1 MSLLNKK
8 RMSIRRKTFI
18 GVGLFVILNIL
29 INVIIVRISS
39 NDIYL
44 SLERRELRNQY
55 YLLKN
60 SITDENSL
68 INVMYNAN
76 SNGIKIKILDNNLN
90 VLYSIINDR
99 VDGNFTN
106 MDLLLLDSLGSK
118 QSSILTLKNH
128 DESGYDLYFVGRL
141 NNGYAILSSSIES
154 LKKDAKTTSIILIF
168 TSFIT
173 FLILLII
180 AYFISKILSK
190 KVDEVKQVTSDISNL
205 KFGKKVRINT
215 NDELSD
221 LFDNINEM
229 SVKLENSIK
238 ELEVANERLRQDL
251 NQKEKQEKAR
261 KQLIA
266 NISHEFKTPLTIIS
280 GYIQLIM
287 PELES
292 GENKQNAELI
302 IKETEW
308 LSELV
313 REFLELSRLESGS
326 VKLNKTEVDM
336 DKLINEEIRKLSVK
350 TQSEKI
356 RLTFNS
362 EGNQTIKVDQKQI
375 TRVVQNIL
383 TNAIK
388 FCKGD
393 KIINVK
399 TYREG
404 EFFVYDVFNTGDNID
419 NNNIENIFSSYYKEK
434 NTRNKE
440 GTGLGLTIVNAIV
453 NLHDG
458 NCICQ
463 NEPDGVRFIVKIRCK

>member
-1 MSLLNKK
+1 
-8 RMSIRRKTFI
+8 MSIRRKTFI

-173 FLILLII
+173 F
-180 AYFISKILSK
+180 
-190 KVDEVKQVTSDISNL
+190 
-205 KFGKKVRINT
+205 
-215 NDELSD
+215 
-221 LFDNINEM
+221 
-229 SVKLENSIK
+229 SIK
-238 ELEVANERLRQDL
+238 FS
-251 NQKEKQEKAR
+251 
-261 KQLIA
+261 LIV
-266 NISHEFKTPLTIIS
+266 
-280 GYIQLIM
+280 
-287 PELES
+287 
-292 GENKQNAELI
+292 
-302 IKETEW
+302 
-308 LSELV
+308 LV
-313 REFLELSRLESGS
+313 S
-326 VKLNKTEVDM
+326 T
-336 DKLINEEIRKLSVK
+336 
-350 TQSEKI
+350 
-356 RLTFNS
+356 
-362 EGNQTIKVDQKQI
+362 
-375 TRVVQNIL
+375 
-383 TNAIK
+383 
-388 FCKGD
+388 
-393 KIINVK
+393 
-399 TYREG
+399 
-404 EFFVYDVFNTGDNID
+404 
-419 NNNIENIFSSYYKEK
+419 SS
-434 NTRNKE
+434 
-440 GTGLGLTIVNAIV
+440 L
-453 NLHDG
+453 
-458 NCICQ
+458 C
-463 NEPDGVRFIVKIRCK
+463 